1 MKLEVTMFQ
10 LDMKSGKSIYEQ
22 VIDNIK
28 ELIMTDVLP
37 EDSKLPSVRELSK
50 QLTINPNTVQ
60 KAFKELER
68 EGYVFTVSGK
78 GTFVGPKS
86 GVKADPDRIRQALDQ
101 VAESFKGL
109 LYLGLDPEEA
119 KRLAMDAIEALL
131 ADGRKE
137 NDA

>member
-1 MKLEVTMFQ
+1 MFQ

-28 ELIMTDVLP
+28 ELIMTDVLA
-37 EDSKLPSVRELSK
+37 ENSKLPSVRTLSR

-68 EGYVFTVSGK
+68 EGYIFTVSGK

-86 GVKADPDRIRQALDQ
+86 AIKADPDRVKNALAD
-101 VAESFKGL
+101 VVTAFKEL
-109 LYLGLDPEEA
+109 LYLGLSPEEA
-119 KRLAMDAIEALL
+119 RELSIGAIDALI
-131 ADGRKE
+131 GSVGKE
-137 NDA
+137 KGQ

>member
-1 MKLEVTMFQ
+1 MFQ

-22 VIDNIK
+22 VMDNIK

-37 EDSKLPSVRELSK
+37 ENSKLPSVRSLSR

-68 EGYVFTVSGK
+68 EGYIFTVSGK

-86 GVKADPDRIRQALDQ
+86 RIKADPARVKEALSD
-101 VAESFKGL
+101 VTSAFKEL
-109 LYLGLDPEEA
+109 LYLGLSPEEA
-119 KRLAMDAIEALL
+119 RDLTMDAIDVLIQSA
-131 ADGRKE
+131 GKE
-137 NDA
+137 NKND